1 MEKNIVIK
9 GKMQKN
15 QPAIIAIV
23 IGAILLVIAFFVA
36 LHLYKQGESLN
47 YRYGVFSWVPWIDR
61 LADFFSF
68 FFGEFVNPEI
78 YYNSITIVG
87 GATLLVGIIIKIST
101 EKCEIIVTD
110 EAIIGKR
117 PHGKE
122 VQIPLN
128 KITAISRNSFNG
140 ISITSIG
147 SVNNFYCFE
156 NREEVINTISCLLTK
171 LQQDNAQLA
180 QSGSATNRLERLK
193 SLLDAGL
200 LTQDEFDTKKRQIL
214 GL

>member
-1 MEKNIVIK
+1 MPVTVYPRSELRGEWFHASLK
-9 GKMQKN
+9 
-15 QPAIIAIV
+15 PA
-23 IGAILLVIAFFVA
+23 
-36 LHLYKQGESLN
+36 
-47 YRYGVFSWVPWIDR
+47 
-61 LADFFSF
+61 
-68 FFGEFVNPEI
+68 
-78 YYNSITIVG
+78 
-87 GATLLVGIIIKIST
+87 
-101 EKCEIIVTD
+101 
-110 EAIIGKR
+110 
-117 PHGKE
+117 
-122 VQIPLN
+122 
-128 KITAISRNSFNG
+128 FNG

-193 SLLDAGL
+193 SLLDAGV

>member
-1 MEKNIVIK
+1 MKKNIVIK
-9 GKMQKN
+9 GETQKN
-15 QPAIIAIV
+15 KSAVIAIV

-36 LHLYKQGESLN
+36 L
-47 YRYGVFSWVPWIDR
+47 
-61 LADFFSF
+61 
-68 FFGEFVNPEI
+68 PEI
-78 YYNSITIVG
+78 YYGSITIVG
-87 GATLLVGIIIKIST
+87 SVTLLVGIIIKIST
-101 EKCEIIVTD
+101 EKCEITVTD

-193 SLLDAGL
+193 SLLDAGV

>member
-1 MEKNIVIK
+1 M
-9 GKMQKN
+9 
-15 QPAIIAIV
+15 
-23 IGAILLVIAFFVA
+23 
-36 LHLYKQGESLN
+36 
-47 YRYGVFSWVPWIDR
+47 
-61 LADFFSF
+61 
-68 FFGEFVNPEI
+68 
-78 YYNSITIVG
+78 
-87 GATLLVGIIIKIST
+87 GIIIKIST
-101 EKCEIIVTD
+101 EKCEIAVTD

-193 SLLDAGL
+193 SLLDAGV

>member
-36 LHLYKQGESLN
+36 LLLYKQGESLN

-87 GATLLVGIIIKIST
+87 SVTLLVGIIIKIST

-156 NREEVINTISCLLTK
+156 NREEVIKTISCLLTK
-171 LQQDNAQLA
+171 LQQGNAQLA
-180 QSGSATNRLERLK
+180 QSGSATDKLERLK
-193 SLLDAGL
+193 SLLDAGV

-214 GL
+214 NL

>member
-1 MEKNIVIK
+1 M
-9 GKMQKN
+9 
-15 QPAIIAIV
+15 
-23 IGAILLVIAFFVA
+23 LVIAFFFA

-87 GATLLVGIIIKIST
+87 SATLLVGIIIKIST

-180 QSGSATNRLERLK
+180 QSESATNRLERLK
-193 SLLDAGL
+193 SLLDAGV

>member
-1 MEKNIVIK
+1 MKKNIVIK
-9 GKMQKN
+9 GEMQKN
-15 QPAIIAIV
+15 KSAIIAIV
-23 IGAILLVIAFFVA
+23 IGAILIVIAFFVA
-36 LHLYKQGESLN
+36 FYFFCRFN
-47 YRYGVFSWVPWIDR
+47 RVFSWVPWMDR

-68 FFGEFVNPEI
+68 FFSSIRFADASL
-78 YYNSITIVG
+78 YYGSITIVG
-87 GATLLVGIIIKIST
+87 SVTLLVGIIIKIST
-101 EKCEIIVTD
+101 EKCEITVTD

-171 LQQDNAQLA
+171 LQQDNVQLT
-180 QSGSATNRLERLK
+180 QSGSATDRLERLK
-193 SLLDAGL
+193 SLLDAGV

>member
-1 MEKNIVIK
+1 MKKNIVIK
-9 GKMQKN
+9 GEMQKN
-15 QPAIIAIV
+15 KSAIIAIV
-23 IGAILLVIAFFVA
+23 IGATLLVIAFFVA
-36 LHLYKQGESLN
+36 LCIYNSDVN
-47 YRYGVFSWVPWIDR
+47 YRCFPETYYGP
-61 LADFFSF
+61 
-68 FFGEFVNPEI
+68 
-78 YYNSITIVG
+78 ITIVG
-87 GATLLVGIIIKIST
+87 SATLLVGIIIKIST
-101 EKCEIIVTD
+101 EKCEITVTD

-193 SLLDAGL
+193 SLLDAGV